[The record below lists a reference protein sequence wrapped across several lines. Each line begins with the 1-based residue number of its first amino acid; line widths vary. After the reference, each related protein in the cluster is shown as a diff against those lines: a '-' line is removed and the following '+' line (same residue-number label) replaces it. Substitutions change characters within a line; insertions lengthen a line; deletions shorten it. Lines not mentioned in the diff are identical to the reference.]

1 MQETQ
6 NVITQSLKLKN
17 GLNINHLSYDE
28 KNENEPQIE
37 QINPK

>member
-28 KNENEPQIE
+28 KNEN
-37 QINPK
+37 